1 MIGIQQHLQVHY
13 LAVCVQSVM
22 YSDDIPLMGVS
33 FGDGA
38 LLVGVSLGSA
48 LLVGVSLGGGPLIV
62 GHSIQFTVKCTT
74 YTEMK
79 QCM

>member
-1 MIGIQQHLQVHY
+1 MIGRQQHLQAHY

-22 YSDDIPLMGVS
+22 YGVDIPLMGVS
-33 FGDGA
+33 LGDG
-38 LLVGVSLGSA
+38 A

-74 YTEMK
+74 YTEVK
-79 QCM
+79 Q